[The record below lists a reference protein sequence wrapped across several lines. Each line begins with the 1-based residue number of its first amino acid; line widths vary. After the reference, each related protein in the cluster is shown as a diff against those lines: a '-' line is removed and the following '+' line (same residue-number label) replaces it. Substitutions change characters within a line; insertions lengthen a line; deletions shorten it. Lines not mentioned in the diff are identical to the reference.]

1 MNTAMGNVVEWHRA
15 ATALGGRM
23 NSGSNSALLGSVL
36 AINQIVNASFPTG
49 SFSHSYGLETLI
61 AQGEVADGPAL
72 EKACRAWLRYSVCT
86 ADGIAV
92 AQAHS
97 AAREEDLPRLLD
109 IDRRISVMRLTRE
122 TRAASALTGRALL
135 NAALVALDAPLLRSL
150 SFREDPPAEEVQH
163 PVVFG
168 AVLALAGAAEDEA
181 VALFLLSS
189 FSSLLAVG
197 ARLLPLGQAQVQ
209 GIIAGCRDLF
219 VDCARISQERSLD
232 QMSAA
237 ATHIEIASM
246 QHERQPSR
254 LCMS

>member
-1 MNTAMGNVVEWHRA
+1 M
-15 ATALGGRM
+15 ALGGRM
-23 NSGSNSALLGSVL
+23 KGGSNSAHLGSVL
-36 AINQIVNASFPTG
+36 AISQIVNSSFPTG

-61 AQGEVADGPAL
+61 AQGAVADGPDL

-86 ADGIAV
+86 ADGVAV
-92 AQAHS
+92 AQSHR
-97 AAREEDLPRLLD
+97 AAQADDLARLLE

-122 TRAASALTGRALL
+122 TRAASALTGRALA
-135 NAALVALDAPLLRSL
+135 NAALVALDAPLLKRLATRPDQSVE
-150 SFREDPPAEEVQH
+150 EDVQH

-209 GIIAGCRDLF
+209 GIITGCRDFF
-219 VDCARISQERSLD
+219 VDCARISQERNLD

-237 ATHIEIASM
+237 ATRIEIASM